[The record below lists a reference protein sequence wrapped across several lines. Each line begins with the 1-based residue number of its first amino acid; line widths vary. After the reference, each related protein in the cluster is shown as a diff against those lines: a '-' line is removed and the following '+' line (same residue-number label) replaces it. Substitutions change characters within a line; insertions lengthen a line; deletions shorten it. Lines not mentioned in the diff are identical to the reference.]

1 MARPC
6 TLPTRGAKKLG
17 TTKSRSRCGEQIA
30 QVLASQGNNMVVID
44 IASGKVFATVTTG
57 PGAHGVV
64 VDSSGKTAFVTNID
78 AGTVSAIDTNTQQ
91 VTSTFKVGAGP
102 NGISYRRK

>member
-1 MARPC
+1 MYVAN
-6 TLPTRGAKKLG
+6 
-17 TTKSRSRCGEQIA
+17 
-30 QVLASQGNNMVVID
+30 QGSEKAWGDKVSVID
-44 IASGKVFATVTTG
+44 MTSRKVIAIVTTG

-91 VTSTFKVGAGP
+91 VTSTFKVGAGA